1 MRVWADGSQLGTLAV
16 VSRPTPDER
25 KAAILDAVLRVII
38 EVGFTQMTVGD
49 VARQAGVSTALVHYH
64 FSSKTALIV
73 AALQAASEDDKQLR
87 ESVVAAGG
95 TALARLDRVLC
106 SSLPGDPADASWLL
120 WIETWGETRREPA
133 IREVMA
139 DLNEHEQRILVDLI
153 DEGAATGEFGAVD
166 ALAASDRLMALRDGL
181 AIQFTLFGV
190 DASPVR
196 VRELVRGAIRNHLAV
211 SAERYEQLLA
221 TSVTAAG

>member
-1 MRVWADGSQLGTLAV
+1 
-16 VSRPTPDER
+16 VSRPSPDER

-38 EVGFTQMTVGD
+38 EVGFTQMTVAD

-64 FSSKTALIV
+64 FSSKTELIT
-73 AALQAASEDDKQLR
+73 AALNAASDDDKQLR

-106 SSLPGDPADASWLL
+106 GSLPGDPSDASWLL

-133 IREVMA
+133 IRDVMA
-139 DLNEHEQRILVDLI
+139 DLNEHEQRILIDLV
-153 DEGAATGEFGAVD
+153 DEGVANGEFGAVD
-166 ALAASDRLMALRDGL
+166 AVAASERLMALRDGL
-181 AIQFTLFGV
+181 AIQFTLFGI
-190 DASPVR
+190 DPAPAR
-196 VRELVRGAIRNHLAV
+196 VRELVRGAVRNNL
-211 SAERYEQLLA
+211 SLTAERYEQLLA